1 VLHGK
6 TYYLANAVPVLI
18 AGGAVAL
25 EAWLRPRG
33 LRIALMATI
42 VAIGLIGAPFA
53 LPILPIEQFAAYQ
66 RALGVVP
73 HPEQEHG
80 DIRLL
85 SQYYADMFGWREL
98 AAQVAEIYR
107 ALPADE
113 QKEAVFLGNNYGE
126 AAAIDVLGLPP
137 AVSRHNNYFLWGPQ
151 GHDGSVVIRL
161 GGRLE
166 DLLKLYTS
174 CTDGRRDLDETH
186 RSSLLW
192 FSAPGQRASSSP
204 LSSPPV
210 YAGISDAALA
220 GD

>member
-1 VLHGK
+1 
-6 TYYLANAVPVLI
+6 LI

-33 LRIALMATI
+33 LRIALTAAI
-42 VAIGLIGAPFA
+42 VAVGLISAPFA

-80 DIRLL
+80 DIGLL

-98 AAQVAEIYR
+98 AAQVAEVYR

-126 AAAIDVLGLPP
+126 AAAIDVLGRPLGLPP
-137 AVSRHNNYFLWGPQ
+137 AISGHNNYFLWGPR
-151 GHDGSVVIRL
+151 GHNGRVVIRL
-161 GGRLE
+161 GGRLA
-166 DLLKLYTS
+166 DMLKVYAS
-174 CTDGRRDLDETH
+174 CTDAGVTGNPWAMPYENAKTLWVCRGR
-186 RSSLLW
+186 
-192 FSAPGQRASSSP
+192 Q
-204 LSSPPV
+204 PPMDKAWPSFKR
-210 YAGISDAALA
+210 YG
-220 GD
+220 